1 VFLTAVT
8 KLEDALNKG
17 IVQVLSNSGWR
28 PEMIGYGGIGNSKK
42 VRLIGR
48 ALMAPTFFEEKYEIW
63 ARRRGLPTLEDMR
76 LRAAERAPSGMGD
89 LIRDAV
95 GADSDD
101 DSVTTATARG
111 ERGWRQFIDAEIPFQ
126 PVLVQI
132 GSKKQVIYTD
142 RGGYIDTTIEGHD
155 LTPGWHTATI
165 QALKADEVARGL
177 KRVHASRPVFVPVR
191 IVAREETHGLVS
203 DVDDT
208 VMISLLPRP
217 LVAMKNAFFTYVSS
231 RQAVPGMSLFLSAIA
246 RKYAVSGVTNT
257 SNTKSTAA
265 TIYLSTGAW
274 NVAPSLRRFLTR
286 GAFPTG
292 TPLMTDWG
300 LSQTGWF
307 RSGPEH
313 KRTQLR
319 RLAKELPWVKWIL
332 VGDDGQHDPQL
343 YTEFAIEHPDNVAG
357 IYIRTLTTAEQV
369 LNHGIADPRIHLD
382 PLIAQVPKSIPV
394 IIGEDGFELTRK
406 ALEAH
411 LL

>member
-1 VFLTAVT
+1 MT
-8 KLEDALNKG
+8 KLEDVLNKG

-28 PEMIGYGGIGNSKK
+28 PEMIGYGGIGNSNK
-42 VRLIGR
+42 VRIIGR

-76 LRAAERAPSGMGD
+76 LRAADRVPSGMGD
-89 LIRDAV
+89 LIKDAV
-95 GADSDD
+95 GADADD
-101 DSVTTATARG
+101 DEVTTAKARG

-126 PVLVQI
+126 PVLIQV
-132 GSKKQVIYTD
+132 GKKKKVVYTD
-142 RGGYIDTTIEGHD
+142 RGGYIDTTVEGHD
-155 LTPGWHTATI
+155 LTPGWHTATL
-165 QALKADEVARGL
+165 QALKADDVARGL
-177 KRVHASRPVFVPVR
+177 KRVHASRPVLVPVR
-191 IVAREETHGLVS
+191 IVAKEETHGLVS

-217 LVAMKNAFFTYVSS
+217 MVAMKNAFFTYVSS
-231 RQAVPGMSLFLSAIA
+231 RQAVPGMSVFLSAIA

-257 SNTKSTAA
+257 SSTKTTAT

-286 GAFPTG
+286 GSFPTG

-307 RSGPEH
+307 RSGPDH

-332 VGDDGQHDPQL
+332 VGDDGQHDPTL
-343 YTEFAIEHPDNVAG
+343 YTEFAIEHPENVAA

-369 LNHGIADPRIHLD
+369 LNHGIADPRIKLA
-382 PLIAQVPKSIPV
+382 PQLEKVPPGIPV
-394 IIGEDGFELTRK
+394 IIGEDGYELTRK
-406 ALEAH
+406 AMEAH